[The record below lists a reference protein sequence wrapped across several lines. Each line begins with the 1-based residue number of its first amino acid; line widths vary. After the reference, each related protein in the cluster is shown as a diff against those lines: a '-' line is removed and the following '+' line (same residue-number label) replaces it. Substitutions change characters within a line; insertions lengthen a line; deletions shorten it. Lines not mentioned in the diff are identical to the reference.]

1 TSVELAER
9 GRLIG
14 VEVIRSPLVR
24 SDPVSSRQ
32 NLPSLLELFRT
43 WRAPIVHMHTGD
55 VCLPRLVPMA
65 MGLLRLPKAIVT
77 VQSPYVTLRREEARA
92 RHWVRSARQHFSSVV
107 CPSDHCRRA
116 QMGLGIPE

>member
-1 TSVELAER
+1 MSGLPIDCDVLYVGFLLGHGGDAVQMLELAAGMSARGVRVRVVVPELDTSVELAER

-43 WRAPIVHMHTGD
+43 WRAPIVHMHT
-55 VCLPRLVPMA
+55 
-65 MGLLRLPKAIVT
+65 
-77 VQSPYVTLRREEARA
+77 
-92 RHWVRSARQHFSSVV
+92 
-107 CPSDHCRRA
+107 
-116 QMGLGIPE
+116 